1 MIGLV
6 IGLFL
11 MQQVEVSTPN
21 AKADRARIGPGDIKE
36 DLKAM
41 SGLPRAVTTS
51 TLAAPALIK
60 GSELPSMAEVL
71 QQGQMLQSMV
81 PPDMKSAIAAIDP
94 AMISTRCRRVFG
106 NPAGQQRI
114 SDGRFNGYVSFIR
127 CPDYVVVVEDFDYR
141 SATEPSVIDTLPAAA
156 IDGTMNGGSFAKTY
170 YRNAR
175 GDGHI
180 NVSWLGR
187 SRSMTVSIYGDAR
200 SMAAMDRIATD
211 AAARITAA
219 GGR

>member
-1 MIGLV
+1 MPMSLIGLLLLQAARV
-6 IGLFL
+6 A
-11 MQQVEVSTPN
+11 TPG
-21 AKADRARIGPGDIKE
+21 AEAEWARIE
-36 DLKAM
+36 QDLKAM
-41 SGLPRAVTTS
+41 PELRGTS
-51 TLAAPALIK
+51 RRSTAAAPALVDDAR
-60 GSELPSMAEVL
+60 SPSITAVL
-71 QQGQMLQSMV
+71 KQGQMLQSMV
-81 PPDMKSAIAAIDP
+81 PPGTKSAIAAIDP
-94 AMISTRCRRVFG
+94 AIISAHCKRVFG
-106 NPAGQQRI
+106 NPAGQQRM

-141 SATEPSVIDTLPAAA
+141 SATAPSVIDTLPAAA